1 MLRRLLAVAPLSLL
15 IAGCGSDESATYDAE
30 ADPSVYDSTQQ
41 HSDWTLGDAED
52 FNAEIELSDGR
63 VVSFYYAKGKGLAEQ
78 HYSPAADAW
87 TKPRIVY
94 RTATDPRQGI
104 AVDAEDG
111 TVAVTADWALYC
123 YDGEPPSESVV
134 GVATGDLTG
143 WDTDLTEGFDGWS
156 APEVGDGGDRVEWTY
171 HGDVGV
177 AWTREGGFE
186 KSLGDG

>member
-1 MLRRLLAVAPLSLL
+1 VLRGLLAVVPVSLL
-15 IAGCGSDESATYDAE
+15 IAGCGSDSPTTHVAE
-30 ADPSVYDSTQQ
+30 ADASVYDSTQQ
-41 HSDWTLGDAED
+41 HSDWTLGDADD
-52 FNAEIELSDGR
+52 FNAEIALEDGR

-78 HYSPAADAW
+78 HYSPDADAW

-94 RTATDPRQGI
+94 RTATDPCQGI
-104 AVDAEDG
+104 ALDAADG

-134 GVATGDLTG
+134 GVAAGDLTD
-143 WDTDLTEGFDGWS
+143 WATDLTEGFDGWS
-156 APEVGDGGDRVEWTY
+156 APEVGDGGDRVEWSY